1 MLEHDIYL
9 SAILTLLKS
18 LGALL
23 LDVGENNLIFSMG
36 IAVVALGSVVSI
48 GRCRCPQAP
57 CIGLLHPSCP
67 QVPAAP
73 FFLQYLQPYFPT
85 RTLMALAHSF
95 CILEKALLAIT
106 TQQPLYHACYF
117 CDSSCYRGGEDAY
130 CSP

>member
-1 MLEHDIYL
+1 MLERDIYL

-73 FFLQYLQPYFPT
+73 FFLQYLQSCFPT
-85 RTLMALAHSF
+85 RTLMALTHSF